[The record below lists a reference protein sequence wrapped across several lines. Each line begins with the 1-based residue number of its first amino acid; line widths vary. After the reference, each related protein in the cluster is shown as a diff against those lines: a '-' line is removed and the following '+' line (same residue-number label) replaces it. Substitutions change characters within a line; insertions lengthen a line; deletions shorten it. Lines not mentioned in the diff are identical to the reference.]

1 MIENNQ
7 QNIIIYDT
15 TDGKALV
22 KLYAQD
28 GKQYQADLNAHQQ
41 SAQNIKEGKR

>member
-15 TDGKALV
+15 ADGQAHV

-28 GKQYQADLNAHQQ
+28 GKQYQADLNALQQ
-41 SAQNIKEGKR
+41 PAQNIKEGKR